1 MIIASAI
8 DAAMSAEERSVKLMN
23 SNPTQCQRVLDY
35 MCEHGSVTQCEALKD
50 LGVMRLAS
58 RISELRRNGHKIE
71 SQMVKVENRYGET
84 CRVKRYFLKG
94 DANG

>member
-1 MIIASAI
+1 
-8 DAAMSAEERSVKLMN
+8 MSMN
-23 SNPTQCQRVLDY
+23 SNPTQAQRVLDY
-35 MCEHGSVTQCEALKD
+35 IAKYGSITQFEALKD

-58 RISELRRNGHKIE
+58 RVSELRKHGHKIE

-94 DANG
+94 DSDG